1 MSLVQW
7 HLSWG
12 SINNHAKM
20 IYKMALKDF
29 CSWRMHLAVKFFLER
44 IVDNLWKNFTEQ
56 TILIFGS
63 LALFLVI
70 FWGNIEMEVD
80 ATFEHDNM
88 RTYGMDNLFSELANA
103 IPRIDEAM
111 SFAEMLR
118 LNSVNKLKKHRGFGA
133 AVSWVD
139 APGII
144 T

>member
-1 MSLVQW
+1 
-7 HLSWG
+7 
-12 SINNHAKM
+12 
-20 IYKMALKDF
+20 MALKDF